1 MSSNIG
7 QGRVK
12 IGVVRGGEKP
22 GDAYARIAE
31 LYDLEHDSYADDMDF
46 YVNFIEAVGDPVL
59 ELGCGTGRLL
69 TGIAE
74 AGYRVT
80 GTDRSEAMLD
90 RARARVEESG
100 LRHLV
105 QLGQGDMGEADEAPG
120 GPFGL
125 AIIAL
130 NGLLHVADP
139 RAQRN
144 VLSSVRR
151 GLDPRGM
158 LLIDVL
164 NPTPETL
171 RSLDHALVHEG
182 VWFMEDGTRVDKFAA
197 RRVAPAT
204 QTIATELWYD
214 LTDAEGSVRRIATSM
229 PMRYLHRSELEL
241 ILELAGF
248 AEWQFYGSYDLEPF
262 GDQSERLI
270 VAAEVTPS

>member
-1 MSSNIG
+1 MG
-7 QGRVK
+7 LVK
-12 IGVVRGGEKP
+12 DAERPE
-22 GDAYARIAE
+22 DAYARIAE
-31 LYDLEHDSYADDMDF
+31 LYDLEHESYADDLEF
-46 YVNFIEAVGDPVL
+46 YVNFVEAVGDPVL

-74 AGYRVT
+74 AGFRIT

-90 RARARVEESG
+90 RARARVEASG
-100 LRHLV
+100 QGHII
-105 QLGQGDMGEADEAPG
+105 QLSQGDMGDADEAPG

-139 RAQRN
+139 ASQRK

-151 GLDPRGM
+151 ALDPRGM

-171 RSLDHALVHEG
+171 RGLDHALVHEG
-182 VWFMEDGTRVDKFAA
+182 VWLMDDGTRVDKFAA
-197 RRVAPAT
+197 RRVAAAT

-214 LTDAEGSVRRIATSM
+214 LTAADGSVRRIATSM
-229 PMRYLHRSELEL
+229 PMRYLHRAELEL
-241 ILELAGF
+241 MLELAGF
-248 AEWQFYGSYDLEPF
+248 AEWQLYGSYDLEPF

-270 VAAEVTPS
+270 AAAEVTPS

>member
-7 QGRVK
+7 QGKLKMELARDAETS
-12 IGVVRGGEKP
+12 R
-22 GDAYARIAE
+22 DAYARIAE
-31 LYDLEHDSYADDMDF
+31 LYDLEHDSYDDDTDF
-46 YVNFIEAVGDPVL
+46 YVNFVEAVGDPVL
-59 ELGCGTGRLL
+59 ELGCGSGRLL

-80 GTDRSEAMLD
+80 GTDRSEPMLD

-100 LRHLV
+100 LGHLI
-105 QLGQGDMGEADEAPG
+105 QLAQGEMGDADESQG
-120 GPFGL
+120 GPFGV

-139 RAQRN
+139 GAQRK
-144 VLSSVRR
+144 VLSSVRKA
-151 GLDPRGM
+151 LDPRGM

-171 RSLDHALVHEG
+171 RSLDHALSHEG
-182 VWFMEDGTRVDKFAA
+182 VWYMTDGTRVDKFAA
-197 RRVAPAT
+197 RRVAAAA

-214 LTDAEGSVRRIATSM
+214 LTGADGSIRRIATSM

-241 ILELAGF
+241 MLELAGF
-248 AEWQFYGSYDLEPF
+248 AEWQVYGGYDLEPF

>member
-7 QGRVK
+7 QGRLK
-12 IGVVRGGEKP
+12 MSFAKGESTP
-22 GDAYARIAE
+22 SDAYARISE
-31 LYDLEHDSYADDMDF
+31 LYDLEHETYGDDVDF

-69 TGIAE
+69 TAIAE

-80 GTDRSEAMLD
+80 GTDRSEPMLE
-90 RARARVEESG
+90 RARALVADSG
-100 LRHLV
+100 LQNLIQV
-105 QLGQGDMGEADEAPG
+105 QQGEMSDAEDAPG
-120 GPFGL
+120 GPFGV

-130 NGLLHVADP
+130 NGLLHVADS
-139 RAQRN
+139 REQRK
-144 VLSSVRR
+144 VLKSVRR
-151 GLDPRGM
+151 ALDPRGM

-171 RSLDHALVHEG
+171 RGLDHAVVHEG
-182 VWFMEDGTRVDKFAA
+182 VWYMTDGTRVDKFAS
-197 RRVAPAT
+197 RRVGAAE

-214 LTDAEGSVRRIATSM
+214 QTKPDGSVRRIATSM

-241 ILELAGF
+241 MLELAGF
-248 AEWQFYGSYDLEPF
+248 PEWQIYGSYDLEPF